1 MVEIK
6 LCRHIRSPLFL
17 DFLSREMLGPQL
29 VFINLTMNAEDKK
42 KRLMKRHE
50 GSEQFVK
57 LMEVNNIFLIFGKNF
72 LCIFRTLRN

>member
-1 MVEIK
+1 
-6 LCRHIRSPLFL
+6 
-17 DFLSREMLGPQL
+17 MLGPQL

-57 LMEVNNIFLIFGKNF
+57 LMEVNNIF
-72 LCIFRTLRN
+72 